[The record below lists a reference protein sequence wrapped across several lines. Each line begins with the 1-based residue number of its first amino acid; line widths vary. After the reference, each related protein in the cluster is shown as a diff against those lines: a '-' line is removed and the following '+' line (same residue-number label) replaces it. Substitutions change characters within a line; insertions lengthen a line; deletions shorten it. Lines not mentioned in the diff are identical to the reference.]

1 MLGKLESVMSPLNLQ
16 SLAGIV
22 LILVFAW
29 LCSENRRRFPFL
41 LLIGALGLQVL
52 LVLALFGVPA
62 IRAGVTSFSAVFDGL
77 AKSAQTGVAFVFG
90 FLSGAGA
97 QPYPVTNA
105 GAMFV
110 FGFRVLPVILVVCTL
125 AALLWHWKVL
135 KWITKAF
142 GFLFSRTLGLR
153 GPTALAAA
161 ATIFMGQVEGPII
174 IRAYLN
180 RLTRSELFL
189 LITVGMACV
198 SGSTMVAYV
207 TILQGV
213 LPGAAAHVL
222 TASIITAP
230 AGILLARIL
239 IPRDPVA
246 EAAQDKMPP
255 DERTYSSS
263 MDAIMKGIHDGM
275 QIAVNVAACLIVF
288 VALVAIVNLML
299 GTLPQV
305 AGAPISVERILGYLF
320 APVAWCL
327 GIQNSEILAAG
338 QLLGTKMVLTEF
350 TAFIKLGAIPA
361 AEMTERTRIIMTYAL
376 CGFANVASVGIN
388 LAGYSVLLPER
399 RDEIIKMVGK
409 AMLAGFFATC
419 MSAAIV
425 GAIPAII
432 MGSPG

>member
-1 MLGKLESVMSPLNLQ
+1 MMSPLNLQ
-16 SLAGIV
+16 SLAGV
-22 LILVFAW
+22 FLILLLCW
-29 LCSENRRRFPFL
+29 LFSENRRRFPFL
-41 LLIGALGLQVL
+41 LVIGAIGVQVL

-62 IRAGVTSFSAVFDGL
+62 IRAGLTTVGSVFDGL
-77 AKSAQTGVAFVFG
+77 AKSTQTGVAFVFG
-90 FLSGAGA
+90 FLSGAGP
-97 QPYPVTNA
+97 QPYPLTSS
-105 GAMFV
+105 GALFI

-125 AALLWHWKVL
+125 AALLWHWKIL
-135 KWITKAF
+135 KWITKGF
-142 GFLFSRTLGLR
+142 GFVFSRTMGLR

-213 LPGAAAHVL
+213 LPGAAAHIL
-222 TASIITAP
+222 TASIIAAP

-239 IPRDPVA
+239 VPRDPVA
-246 EAAQDKMPP
+246 EAALDKMPP
-255 DERTYSSS
+255 DERVYSSS

-288 VALVAIVNLML
+288 VALVAIVNGIL
-299 GTLPQV
+299 GTAPPI
-305 AGAPISVERILGYLF
+305 GGGPISVERILGYLF

-327 GIQNSEILAAG
+327 GIQQNEILPAG
-338 QLLGTKMVLTEF
+338 QLLGTKMMLTEF

-361 AEMTERTRIIMTYAL
+361 AEMTERTRTIMTYAL

-399 RDEIIKMVGK
+399 RDDIIKMVGK

-425 GAIPAII
+425 GAIPAGITG
-432 MGSPG
+432 MPS

>member
-1 MLGKLESVMSPLNLQ
+1 MMSPLNLQ
-16 SLAGIV
+16 SLAGVV
-22 LILVFAW
+22 LILMLCW
-29 LCSENRRRFPFL
+29 LFSENRRRFPFL
-41 LLIGALGLQVL
+41 LVIGAIGVQVL

-62 IRAGVTSFSAVFDGL
+62 IRAGLTGVGAVIDGL
-77 AKSAQTGVAFVFG
+77 GKSTQAGVAFVFG
-90 FLSGAGA
+90 FLSGAGT
-97 QPYPVTNA
+97 QPYPVTSA
-105 GAMFV
+105 GALFI

-125 AALLWHWKVL
+125 AALLWHWKIL
-135 KWITKAF
+135 KWITKGF
-142 GFLFSRTLGLR
+142 GFVFSRTMGLR

-222 TASIITAP
+222 TASIISAP

-239 IPRDPVA
+239 VPRDPVA

-255 DERTYSSS
+255 DERNYNSS
-263 MDAIMKGIHDGM
+263 MDAIMKGINDGM

-288 VALVAIVNLML
+288 VALVAMVNAMF
-299 GTLPQV
+299 GALPQV

-327 GIQNSEILAAG
+327 GIQISEILPAG

-361 AEMTERTRIIMTYAL
+361 AEMTERTRTIMTYAL

-399 RDEIIKMVGK
+399 RDDIIKMVGK

-419 MSAAIV
+419 LSAAIV
-425 GAIPAII
+425 GAIPAMITG
-432 MGSPG
+432 MPN

>member
-1 MLGKLESVMSPLNLQ
+1 MFSPLNLQ
-16 SLAGIV
+16 SLSGVV
-22 LILVFAW
+22 LILALCW
-29 LCSENRRRFPFL
+29 LFSENRRRYPFL
-41 LLIGALGLQVL
+41 LTLGAVGLQVA

-62 IRAGVTSFSAVFDGL
+62 IRSGLTDFGAVFDGL
-77 AKSAQTGVAFVFG
+77 AKSTQTGVAFVFG
-90 FLSGAGA
+90 FLSGAGT
-97 QPYPVTNA
+97 QPYPLTNG
-105 GAMFV
+105 GALFV

-125 AALLWHWKVL
+125 AALLWHWHIL

-142 GFLFSRTLGLR
+142 GFVFSRTMGLR

-246 EAAQDKMPP
+246 EAAQEKVALN
-255 DERTYSSS
+255 ERTYNSS

-288 VALVAIVNLML
+288 VALVALVNSML
-299 GTLPQV
+299 SILPQIG
-305 AGAPISVERILGYLF
+305 GAPISVERVLGFVF

-327 GIQNSEILAAG
+327 GIQNGEILQAG

-350 TAFIKLGAIPA
+350 TAFIKLGATPV
-361 AEMTERTRIIMTYAL
+361 AEMTERTRVIMTYAL

-388 LAGYSVLLPER
+388 LAGFSVLLPER
-399 RDEIIKMVGK
+399 RDEIMKMVGK

-425 GAIPAII
+425 GAIPAMIVG
-432 MGSPG
+432 MSN

>member
-1 MLGKLESVMSPLNLQ
+1 MVSALNLQ

-22 LILVFAW
+22 LILLLCW
-29 LCSENRRRFPFL
+29 LFSENRRRFPVL
-41 LLIGALGLQVL
+41 LVIGAVGVQVA

-62 IRAGVTSFSAVFDGL
+62 IRAGLTDFGAVFDGL
-77 AKSAQTGVAFVFG
+77 AKSAQAGVAFVFG
-90 FLSGAGA
+90 FLSGAGD
-97 QPYPVTNA
+97 QPYPLTNA
-105 GAMFV
+105 GALFV

-125 AALLWHWKVL
+125 AALLWHWHIL

-142 GFLFSRTLGLR
+142 GFIFSRTMGLR

-161 ATIFMGQVEGPII
+161 ATIFMGQVEGPIV
-174 IRAYLN
+174 IRAYLS

-189 LITVGMACV
+189 LLTVGMACV

-207 TILQGV
+207 TILSGV

-239 IPRDPVA
+239 IPRDPAA
-246 EAAQDKMPP
+246 EAAQEKVSLN
-255 DERTYSSS
+255 ERTYSSS
-263 MDAIMKGIHDGM
+263 MDAIMKGIGDGM

-288 VALVAIVNLML
+288 VALVAMVNMML
-299 GTLPQV
+299 GALPAV
-305 AGAPISVERILGYLF
+305 GGAPISVERGLGYVF

-327 GIQNSEILAAG
+327 GIEPREILPAG

-361 AEMTERTRIIMTYAL
+361 AEMTERTRTIMTYAL
-376 CGFANVASVGIN
+376 CGFANIASVGIN
-388 LAGYSVLLPER
+388 LAGFSVLLPER
-399 RDEIIKMVGK
+399 RNEIMKMVGK

-419 MSAAIV
+419 LSAAIV
-425 GAIPAII
+425 GAIPAAII
-432 MGSPG
+432 GMTH

>member
-1 MLGKLESVMSPLNLQ
+1 MVSALNLQ

-22 LILVFAW
+22 LILLLCW
-29 LCSENRRRFPFL
+29 LFSENRRRFPFL
-41 LLIGALGLQVL
+41 LVIGAIGVQVA
-52 LVLALFGVPA
+52 LVMALFGVPA
-62 IRAGVTSFSAVFDGL
+62 IRAGLTSFGAVFDGL

-90 FLSGAGA
+90 FLSGAGD
-97 QPYPVTNA
+97 QPYPLTNA
-105 GAMFV
+105 GALFV
-110 FGFRVLPVILVVCTL
+110 FGFRVLPVILLVCTL
-125 AALLWHWKVL
+125 AALLWHWGIL
-135 KWITKAF
+135 RWITKAF
-142 GFLFSRTLGLR
+142 GFIFSRTMGLR

-161 ATIFMGQVEGPII
+161 ATIFMGQVEGPIV

-207 TILQGV
+207 TILSGV

-222 TASIITAP
+222 TASIISAP

-239 IPRDPVA
+239 VPRDPKA
-246 EAAQDKMPP
+246 EAEQEKVALN
-255 DERTYSSS
+255 ERTYSSS
-263 MDAIMKGIHDGM
+263 MDAIMKGISDGM

-288 VALVAIVNLML
+288 VALVALVNAML
-299 GTLPQV
+299 GALPPV
-305 AGAPISVERILGYLF
+305 GGAPISVERALGYVF
-320 APVAWCL
+320 APIAWCL
-327 GIQNSEILAAG
+327 GIQPSEILPAG
-338 QLLGTKMVLTEF
+338 QLLGTKMMLTEF

-361 AEMTERTRIIMTYAL
+361 AELTERTRIIMTYAL

-388 LAGYSVLLPER
+388 LAGFSVLLPER

-419 MSAAIV
+419 LSAAIV
-425 GAIPAII
+425 GAIPASIL
-432 MGSPG
+432 GLPG

>member
-1 MLGKLESVMSPLNLQ
+1 MGVMSLLNLQ
-16 SLAGIV
+16 SLAGVV
-22 LILVFAW
+22 LIIALCW
-29 LCSENRRRFPFL
+29 LFSENRRRFPFL
-41 LLIGALGLQVL
+41 LVIGAVGVQVA

-62 IRAGVTSFSAVFDGL
+62 IRAGLTSFGAVFDGL
-77 AKSAQTGVAFVFG
+77 AKSTQTGVAFVFG
-90 FLSGAGA
+90 FLSGAGT
-97 QPYPVTNA
+97 QPYPMTNE
-105 GAMFV
+105 GALFV

-125 AALLWHWKVL
+125 AALLWHWGIL
-135 KWITKAF
+135 KWITRAF
-142 GFLFSRTLGLR
+142 GFVFSRTMGLR

-161 ATIFMGQVEGPII
+161 ATIFMGQVEGPIM

-207 TILQGV
+207 TILSGV
-213 LPGAAAHVL
+213 LKGAAAHVL
-222 TASIITAP
+222 TASIISAP

-239 IPRDPVA
+239 VPRDPVA
-246 EAAQDKMPP
+246 EAEQEKVALTD
-255 DERTYSSS
+255 RTYSSS
-263 MDAIMKGIHDGM
+263 MDAIMKGISDGM

-288 VALVAIVNLML
+288 VALVAMVNGLF
-299 GTLPQV
+299 GILPQV
-305 AGAPISVERILGYLF
+305 GGAPISVERVLGYVF

-327 GIQNSEILAAG
+327 GIQPNEILPAG
-338 QLLGTKMVLTEF
+338 QLLGTKMMLTEF

-361 AEMTERTRIIMTYAL
+361 AEMTERTRVIMTYAL

-425 GAIPAII
+425 GAIPAALVG
-432 MGSPG
+432 MPS

>member
-1 MLGKLESVMSPLNLQ
+1 MVSALNLQ

-22 LILVFAW
+22 LIILLCW
-29 LCSENRRRFPFL
+29 LFSENRRRFPFL
-41 LLIGALGLQVL
+41 LVIGAIGVQVA

-62 IRAGVTSFSAVFDGL
+62 IRAGLTSFGAVFDGL
-77 AKSAQTGVAFVFG
+77 AKSSQAGVAFVFG
-90 FLSGAGA
+90 FLSGSGT
-97 QPYPVTNA
+97 QPYPLTNA
-105 GAMFV
+105 GALFV
-110 FGFRVLPVILVVCTL
+110 FGFRVLPVILLVCTL
-125 AALLWHWKVL
+125 AAVLWHWGIL
-135 KWITKAF
+135 RWITKAF
-142 GFLFSRTLGLR
+142 GFIFSRTMGLR

-161 ATIFMGQVEGPII
+161 ATIFMGQVEGPIV

-207 TILQGV
+207 TILSGV

-222 TASIITAP
+222 TASIISAP

-239 IPRDPVA
+239 IPRDPKA
-246 EAAQDKMPP
+246 EAEQEKVSLN
-255 DERTYSSS
+255 ERTYSSS
-263 MDAIMKGIHDGM
+263 MDAIMKGISDGM

-288 VALVAIVNLML
+288 VALVALVNAML
-299 GTLPQV
+299 GALPQV
-305 AGAPISVERILGYLF
+305 GGAPVSVERVLGYVF
-320 APVAWCL
+320 APIAWCL
-327 GIQNSEILAAG
+327 GIQPSEILPAG
-338 QLLGTKMVLTEF
+338 QLLGTKMMLTEF

-361 AEMTERTRIIMTYAL
+361 AELSERTRIIMTYAL

-388 LAGYSVLLPER
+388 LAGFSVLLPER

-419 MSAAIV
+419 LSAAIV
-425 GAIPAII
+425 GAIPASVLGIA
-432 MGSPG
+432 G

>member
-1 MLGKLESVMSPLNLQ
+1 MVSALNLQ
-16 SLAGIV
+16 SLAGVV
-22 LILVFAW
+22 LIILLCW
-29 LCSENRRRFPFL
+29 LFSENRRRFPFL
-41 LLIGALGLQVL
+41 LVIGAIGVQVA

-62 IRAGVTSFSAVFDGL
+62 IRAGLTSFGSVFDGL

-90 FLSGAGA
+90 FLSGAGD
-97 QPYPVTNA
+97 QPYPLTNA
-105 GAMFV
+105 GALFV
-110 FGFRVLPVILVVCTL
+110 FGFRVLPVILLVCTL
-125 AALLWHWKVL
+125 AALLWHWGIL
-135 KWITKAF
+135 RWITKAF
-142 GFLFSRTLGLR
+142 GFIFSRTMGLR

-161 ATIFMGQVEGPII
+161 ATIFMGQVEGPIV

-207 TILQGV
+207 TILSGV

-222 TASIITAP
+222 TASIISAP

-239 IPRDPVA
+239 VPRDPKA
-246 EAAQDKMPP
+246 EAEQEKVALN
-255 DERTYSSS
+255 ERTYSSS
-263 MDAIMKGIHDGM
+263 MDAIMKGISDGM

-288 VALVAIVNLML
+288 VALVALVNAML
-299 GTLPQV
+299 GALPPV
-305 AGAPISVERILGYLF
+305 GGAPVSVERVLGYVF

-327 GIQNSEILAAG
+327 GIQPSEILPAG
-338 QLLGTKMVLTEF
+338 QLLGTKMMLTEF

-361 AEMTERTRIIMTYAL
+361 AELTERTRIIMTYAL

-388 LAGYSVLLPER
+388 LAGFSVLLPER

-419 MSAAIV
+419 LSAAIV
-425 GAIPAII
+425 GAVPASIL
-432 MGSPG
+432 GLPG

>member
-1 MLGKLESVMSPLNLQ
+1 MFHGVMSPLNLQ
-16 SLAGIV
+16 SLAGV
-22 LILVFAW
+22 LLILVLCW
-29 LCSENRRRFPFL
+29 LFSENRRRFPFFL
-41 LLIGALGLQVL
+41 TIGAIGLQLV

-62 IRAGVTSFSAVFDGL
+62 IRAGLAGVGLAIDGL
-77 AKSAQTGVAFVFG
+77 GKSAQAGVAFVFG
-90 FLSGAGA
+90 FLSGAGP
-97 QPYPVTNA
+97 QPYPLTNA
-105 GAMFV
+105 GALFI

-125 AALLWHWKVL
+125 AALLWHWGIL

-142 GFLFSRTLGLR
+142 GFIFSRTMGLR

-213 LPGAAAHVL
+213 LPNAAAHIL
-222 TASIITAP
+222 TASIISAP

-239 IPRDPVA
+239 MPRDPVA
-246 EAAQDKMPP
+246 EAAQDKLPP
-255 DERTYSSS
+255 DQRVYSSS
-263 MDAIMKGIHDGM
+263 MDAIMKGIHDGL
-275 QIAVNVAACLIVF
+275 QIAVNVAACLIAF
-288 VALVAIVNLML
+288 VALVAMVNMML
-299 GTLPQV
+299 GALPPV
-305 AGAPISVERILGYLF
+305 AGGPISVERILGYVFSPL
-320 APVAWCL
+320 AWCL
-327 GIQNSEILAAG
+327 GIQANEIHAAG

-350 TAFIKLGAIPA
+350 TAFIKLGAIPT

-388 LAGYSVLLPER
+388 LGGYSVLLPER
-399 RDEIIKMVGK
+399 RDEITKMVGK
-409 AMLAGFFATC
+409 AMLAGFLATC
-419 MSAAIV
+419 MSAALV
-425 GAIPAII
+425 GAIPTVITAL
-432 MGSPG
+432 PG

>member
-1 MLGKLESVMSPLNLQ
+1 MLNLQ

-22 LILVFAW
+22 IILVLAW
-29 LCSENRRRFPFL
+29 LFSENRRRFPFL
-41 LLIGALGLQVL
+41 LVIGAIGVQVA

-62 IRAGVTSFSAVFDGL
+62 IRQGLTDFGAVFDVL
-77 AKSAQTGVAFVFG
+77 AKSAQAGMAFVFG
-90 FLSGAGA
+90 FLSGAGP
-97 QPYPVTNA
+97 QPYQLTNA
-105 GAMFV
+105 GALFI

-125 AALLWHWKVL
+125 AALLWHWGIL

-142 GFLFSRTLGLR
+142 GFVFSRTMGLR

-174 IRAYLN
+174 IRAYLS

-207 TILQGV
+207 TILSGV

-222 TASIITAP
+222 TASIISAP

-239 IPRDPVA
+239 VPRDPVA
-246 EAAQDKMPP
+246 EAEQDKVALN
-255 DERTYSSS
+255 ERTYSSS

-288 VALVAIVNLML
+288 VALVAMVNMML
-299 GTLPQV
+299 GAAPQV
-305 AGAPISVERILGYLF
+305 AGAPISVERILGYVF

-327 GIQNSEILAAG
+327 GIQQTEILQAG
-338 QLLGTKMVLTEF
+338 QLLGTKMMLTEF
-350 TAFIKLGAIPA
+350 TAFIKLGAIPV
-361 AEMTERTRIIMTYAL
+361 AEMTERTRTIMTYAL

-388 LAGYSVLLPER
+388 LAGYSVLLPDR

-409 AMLAGFFATC
+409 AMFAGFFATC
-419 MSAAIV
+419 LSAAIV
-425 GAIPAII
+425 GAIPAAIVG
-432 MGSPG
+432 MPG

>member
-1 MLGKLESVMSPLNLQ
+1 MVSALNLQ
-16 SLAGIV
+16 SLAGVV
-22 LILVFAW
+22 LILLLCW
-29 LCSENRRRFPFL
+29 LFSENRRRFPFL
-41 LLIGALGLQVL
+41 LVIGAIGVQVA
-52 LVLALFGVPA
+52 LVLALFAVPA
-62 IRAGVTSFSAVFDGL
+62 IRAGITNFGAVFDGL
-77 AKSAQTGVAFVFG
+77 AKSTQTGVAFVFG
-90 FLSGAGA
+90 FLSGAGT
-97 QPYPVTNA
+97 QPYPLTNT
-105 GAMFV
+105 GALFV

-125 AALLWHWKVL
+125 AALLWHWHVL
-135 KWITKAF
+135 KWLTKAF
-142 GFLFSRTLGLR
+142 GFIFSRTMGLR
-153 GPTALAAA
+153 GPTALASA

-207 TILQGV
+207 TILSGV

-230 AGILLARIL
+230 AGILLARVL
-239 IPRDPVA
+239 IPRDPIA
-246 EAAQDKMPP
+246 EAEQEKVALN
-255 DERTYSSS
+255 ERTYSSS

-288 VALVAIVNLML
+288 VALVAIVNGLL
-299 GTLPQV
+299 GILPQV
-305 AGAPISVERILGYLF
+305 GGAPVSVERVLGYVF
-320 APVAWCL
+320 SPIAWCL
-327 GIQNSEILAAG
+327 GIQSNEVLAAG
-338 QLLGTKMVLTEF
+338 QLLGTKMMLTEF

-419 MSAAIV
+419 LSAAIV
-425 GAIPAII
+425 GAIPASII
-432 MGSPG
+432 GMAN

>member
-1 MLGKLESVMSPLNLQ
+1 MVSALNLQ
-16 SLAGIV
+16 SLAGVV
-22 LILVFAW
+22 LILLLCW
-29 LCSENRRRFPFL
+29 LFSENRRRFPFL
-41 LLIGALGLQVL
+41 LVIGAIGVQVA
-52 LVLALFGVPA
+52 LVLALFAVPA
-62 IRAGVTSFSAVFDGL
+62 IRAGITNFGAVFDGL
-77 AKSAQTGVAFVFG
+77 AKSTQTGVAFVFG
-90 FLSGAGA
+90 FLSGAGT
-97 QPYPVTNA
+97 QPYPLTNT
-105 GAMFV
+105 GALFV

-125 AALLWHWKVL
+125 AALLWHWHIL
-135 KWITKAF
+135 KWLTKAF
-142 GFLFSRTLGLR
+142 GFIFSRTMGLR
-153 GPTALAAA
+153 GPTALASA

-180 RLTRSELFL
+180 RLTRSEMFL

-207 TILQGV
+207 TILANV

-230 AGILLARIL
+230 AGILLARVL

-246 EAAQDKMPP
+246 EAEQEKVALN
-255 DERTYSSS
+255 ERTYSSS

-288 VALVAIVNLML
+288 VALVAIVNGLL
-299 GTLPQV
+299 GILPQV
-305 AGAPISVERILGYLF
+305 GGAPISVERVMGYIF
-320 APVAWCL
+320 APIAWCL
-327 GIQNSEILAAG
+327 GIQSNEVLAAG
-338 QLLGTKMVLTEF
+338 QLLGTKMMLTEF

-419 MSAAIV
+419 LSAAIV
-425 GAIPAII
+425 GAIPASII
-432 MGSPG
+432 GMAS

>member
-1 MLGKLESVMSPLNLQ
+1 MISPLNLQ
-16 SLAGIV
+16 SMAGV
-22 LILVFAW
+22 LLILLLCW
-29 LCSENRRRFPFL
+29 LFSENRRRFPFL
-41 LLIGALGLQVL
+41 LVIGSIGLQVA
-52 LVLALFGVPA
+52 LVMALFGVPA
-62 IRAGVTSFSAVFDGL
+62 VRAGLTSFGAVFDGL

-90 FLSGAGA
+90 FLSGAGS

-105 GAMFV
+105 GALFV

-125 AALLWHWKVL
+125 AALLWHWKIL

-142 GFLFSRTLGLR
+142 GFVFSRTMGLR

-180 RLTRSELFL
+180 RLTRSELFM

-213 LPGAAAHVL
+213 LPGAAAHIL

-255 DERTYSSS
+255 DERVYSSS
-263 MDAIMKGIHDGM
+263 MDAIMKGIHDGT

-288 VALVAIVNLML
+288 VALVAMVNLMF
-299 GTLPQV
+299 GALPPV
-305 AGAPISVERILGYLF
+305 AGAPISVERILGYVF
-320 APVAWCL
+320 SPVAWCL
-327 GIQNSEILAAG
+327 GIKNSEVLQAG

-419 MSAAIV
+419 MSAALV
-425 GAIPAII
+425 GAIPSFIT
-432 MGSPG
+432 GTPN

>member
-1 MLGKLESVMSPLNLQ
+1 MISPLNLQ
-16 SLAGIV
+16 SMAGV
-22 LILVFAW
+22 LLILLLCW
-29 LCSENRRRFPFL
+29 LFSENRRRFPFL
-41 LLIGALGLQVL
+41 LVIGSIGLQVA
-52 LVLALFGVPA
+52 LVMALFGVPA
-62 IRAGVTSFSAVFDGL
+62 VRAGLTSFGAVFDGL

-90 FLSGAGA
+90 FLSGAGS

-105 GAMFV
+105 GALFV

-125 AALLWHWKVL
+125 AALLWHWKIL

-142 GFLFSRTLGLR
+142 GFVFSRTMGLR

-180 RLTRSELFL
+180 RLTRSELFM

-213 LPGAAAHVL
+213 LPGAAAHIL

-255 DERTYSSS
+255 DERVYSSS
-263 MDAIMKGIHDGM
+263 MDAIMKGIHDGT
-275 QIAVNVAACLIVF
+275 QIAVNVAACLVVF
-288 VALVAIVNLML
+288 VALVAMVNLMF
-299 GTLPQV
+299 GALPQV
-305 AGAPISVERILGYLF
+305 AGAPISVERILGYVF
-320 APVAWCL
+320 SPVAWCL
-327 GIQNSEILAAG
+327 GIKNSEVLQAG

-419 MSAAIV
+419 MSAALV
-425 GAIPAII
+425 GAIPSFIT
-432 MGSPG
+432 GTPN

>member
-1 MLGKLESVMSPLNLQ
+1 MVSALNLQ
-16 SLAGIV
+16 SMAGVV
-22 LILVFAW
+22 LILALCW
-29 LCSENRRRFPFL
+29 LFSENRRRFPFL
-41 LLIGALGLQVL
+41 LVIGAIGVQVA
-52 LVLALFGVPA
+52 LVLALFAIPA
-62 IRAGVTSFSAVFDGL
+62 IRAGITNFSAVFDGL
-77 AKSAQTGVAFVFG
+77 AKSTQTGVAFVFG
-90 FLSGAGA
+90 FLSGAGT
-97 QPYPVTNA
+97 QPYPLTNT

-125 AALLWHWKVL
+125 AALLWHWHIL
-135 KWITKAF
+135 KWLTKAF
-142 GFLFSRTLGLR
+142 GFIFSRTMGLR
-153 GPTALAAA
+153 GPTALASA

-207 TILQGV
+207 TILSSV

-239 IPRDPVA
+239 VPRDPKA
-246 EAAQDKMPP
+246 EADQEKVALN
-255 DERTYSSS
+255 ERTYSSS

-288 VALVAIVNLML
+288 VALVAIVNGLL
-299 GTLPQV
+299 GILPQV
-305 AGAPISVERILGYLF
+305 GGAPISVERVLGYVF
-320 APVAWCL
+320 APIAWCL
-327 GIQNSEILAAG
+327 GIQNSEVLAAG
-338 QLLGTKMVLTEF
+338 QLLGTKMMLTEF

-361 AEMTERTRIIMTYAL
+361 AEMTDRTRIIMTYAL

-399 RDEIIKMVGK
+399 REEIIKMVGK

-419 MSAAIV
+419 LAAAIV
-425 GAIPAII
+425 GAIPASII
-432 MGSPG
+432 GMAS

>member
-1 MLGKLESVMSPLNLQ
+1 MFHGMMSPLNLQ
-16 SLAGIV
+16 SVAGV
-22 LILVFAW
+22 LLILLLCW
-29 LCSENRRRFPFL
+29 LFSENRRRFPFFL
-41 LLIGALGLQVL
+41 TIGAIGLQLV

-62 IRAGVTSFSAVFDGL
+62 IRAGLTAVGSAIDGL
-77 AKSAQTGVAFVFG
+77 GKSAQAGVAFVFG
-90 FLSGAGA
+90 FLSGAGP
-97 QPYPVTNA
+97 QPYPVTTP
-105 GAMFV
+105 GALFI

-125 AALLWHWKVL
+125 AALLWHWKIL

-142 GFLFSRTLGLR
+142 GFIFSRTMGLR

-213 LPGAAAHVL
+213 LPGAAAHIL
-222 TASIITAP
+222 TASIISAP

-239 IPRDPVA
+239 VPRDPVA
-246 EAAQDKMPP
+246 EAAQDKLPP
-255 DERTYSSS
+255 DERVYSSS
-263 MDAIMKGIHDGM
+263 MDAIMKGIHDGL
-275 QIAVNVAACLIVF
+275 QIAVNVAACLIAF
-288 VALVAIVNLML
+288 VALVAMVNMML
-299 GTLPQV
+299 GALPPV
-305 AGAPISVERILGYLF
+305 AGSPISVERILGYVFSPL
-320 APVAWCL
+320 AWCL
-327 GIQNSEILAAG
+327 GIQRSEILSAG

-388 LAGYSVLLPER
+388 LAGYSVLIPER

-409 AMLAGFFATC
+409 AMLAGFLATC
-419 MSAAIV
+419 MSAALV
-425 GAIPAII
+425 GAIPTVITA
-432 MGSPG
+432 MPG

>member
-1 MLGKLESVMSPLNLQ
+1 MSALNLQ
-16 SLAGIV
+16 SVAGVV
-22 LILVFAW
+22 LIILLCW
-29 LCSENRRRFPFL
+29 LFSENRRRFPFL
-41 LLIGALGLQVL
+41 LVIGALGVQVA
-52 LVLALFGVPA
+52 LVAALFGVPA
-62 IRAGVTSFSAVFDGL
+62 IRAGLTSFGAVFDGL
-77 AKSAQTGVAFVFG
+77 AKSTQTGVAFVFG
-90 FLSGAGA
+90 FLSGAGT
-97 QPYPVTNA
+97 QPYPVTTA
-105 GAMFV
+105 GALFV

-125 AALLWHWKVL
+125 AALLWHWRIL

-142 GFLFSRTLGLR
+142 GFIFSRTMGLR

-161 ATIFMGQVEGPII
+161 ATIFMGQVEGPIM
-174 IRAYLN
+174 IRAYLS

-207 TILQGV
+207 TILSGV

-222 TASIITAP
+222 TASIISAP

-246 EAAQDKMPP
+246 EADQDKVALN
-255 DERTYSSS
+255 ERTYNSS
-263 MDAIMKGIHDGM
+263 MDAIMKGIHDGT

-288 VALVAIVNLML
+288 VALVAMVNGML
-299 GTLPQV
+299 GALPDV
-305 AGAPISVERILGYLF
+305 GGAPISVERILGYVF
-320 APVAWCL
+320 SPIAWCL
-327 GIQNSEILAAG
+327 GIQSDEILKAG
-338 QLLGTKMVLTEF
+338 QLLGTKMMLTEF

-399 RDEIIKMVGK
+399 RDEVIKMVGK

-419 MSAAIV
+419 LSAALV
-425 GAIPAII
+425 GAIPSMIT
-432 MGSPG
+432 GTPS

>member
-1 MLGKLESVMSPLNLQ
+1 MSALNLQ

-22 LILVFAW
+22 LILLLCW
-29 LCSENRRRFPFL
+29 LLSENRRRFPFL
-41 LLIGALGLQVL
+41 LLIGAIGLQVA

-62 IRAGVTSFSAVFDGL
+62 IRSGLTSFGAVFDVL
-77 AKSAQTGVAFVFG
+77 AKSAQAGMAFVFG
-90 FLSGAGA
+90 FLSGSGA
-97 QPYPVTNA
+97 QPYPLTNA
-105 GAMFV
+105 GALFV

-125 AALLWHWKVL
+125 AALLWHWGIL

-142 GFLFSRTLGLR
+142 GFVFSRTMGLR
-153 GPTALAAA
+153 GPVALASA

-174 IRAYLN
+174 IRAYLSQ
-180 RLTRSELFL
+180 LTRSELFL

-207 TILQGV
+207 TILSGV

-222 TASIITAP
+222 TASIISAP

-239 IPRDPVA
+239 VPRDA
-246 EAAQDKMPP
+246 EAEKAQEKVNLNT
-255 DERTYSSS
+255 RTYSST
-263 MDAIMKGIHDGM
+263 MDAIMKGIHDGL
-275 QIAVNVAACLIVF
+275 QIMVNVAACLIAF
-288 VALVAIVNLML
+288 VALVAMVNMML
-299 GTLPQV
+299 GALPEV
-305 AGAPISVERILGYLF
+305 GGAPISVERILGYVF
-320 APVAWCL
+320 APIAWCL
-327 GIQNSEILAAG
+327 GIQPSEILPAG

-350 TAFIKLGAIPA
+350 TAFIKLGAIPV
-361 AEMTERTRIIMTYAL
+361 AEMTERTRTILTYAL

-419 MSAAIV
+419 LSAAIV
-425 GAIPAII
+425 GAMPNWII
-432 MGSPG
+432 GAAG

>member
-1 MLGKLESVMSPLNLQ
+1 MSLLNLQ
-16 SLAGIV
+16 SLAGVV
-22 LILVFAW
+22 LILLLCW
-29 LCSENRRRFPFL
+29 LFSENRRRFPFL
-41 LLIGALGLQVL
+41 LMIGAIGVQVV
-52 LVLALFGVPA
+52 LVLALFGVPV
-62 IRAGVTSFSAVFDGL
+62 IRAGVTSFGAVFDGL
-77 AKSAQTGVAFVFG
+77 AKSSQTGVAFVFG
-90 FLSGAGA
+90 YLSGAGT

-105 GAMFV
+105 GAMFM

-125 AALLWHWKVL
+125 AALLWHWKIL

-142 GFLFSRTLGLR
+142 GFLFSHTMGLR

-207 TILQGV
+207 TILSGV
-213 LPGAAAHVL
+213 LPGAAAHIL
-222 TASIITAP
+222 TASIISAP

-239 IPRDPVA
+239 VPRDPVA

-255 DERTYSSS
+255 DERTYNST
-263 MDAIMKGIHDGM
+263 MDAIMKGINDGL

-288 VALVAIVNLML
+288 VALVAIVN
-299 GTLPQV
+299 GIFGALPQV
-305 AGAPISVERILGYLF
+305 AGAPISVERILGYVF

-327 GIQNSEILAAG
+327 GIQNTEILKAG

-350 TAFIKLGAIPA
+350 TAFIKLGAIPV
-361 AEMTERTRIIMTYAL
+361 AELTERTRIIMTYAL

-388 LAGYSVLLPER
+388 LAGYSVLLPDR
-399 RDEIIKMVGK
+399 RDEIMKMVGK

-425 GAIPAII
+425 GAIPTFIA
-432 MGSPG
+432 GVPS

>member
-1 MLGKLESVMSPLNLQ
+1 MMSLLNLQ

-22 LILVFAW
+22 LILVLCW
-29 LCSENRRRFPFL
+29 LFSENRRRFPFL
-41 LLIGALGLQVL
+41 LMIGAIGVQVL
-52 LVLALFGVPA
+52 LVLALFGVPV
-62 IRAGVTSFSAVFDGL
+62 IRAGLTSFGAVFDGL
-77 AKSAQTGVAFVFG
+77 AKSSQTGVAFVFG
-90 FLSGAGA
+90 YLSGAGT

-105 GAMFV
+105 GAMFM

-125 AALLWHWKVL
+125 AALLWHWKIL

-142 GFLFSRTLGLR
+142 GFVFSHTMGLR

-207 TILQGV
+207 TILSGV
-213 LPGAAAHVL
+213 LPGAAAHIL
-222 TASIITAP
+222 TASIISAP

-239 IPRDPVA
+239 VPRDPVA

-255 DERTYSSS
+255 DERTYNSS
-263 MDAIMKGIHDGM
+263 MDAIMKGINDGL

-288 VALVAIVNLML
+288 VALVAMVNLMF
-299 GTLPQV
+299 GALPQV
-305 AGAPISVERILGYLF
+305 AGSPISVERILGYVF
-320 APVAWCL
+320 APIAWCL
-327 GIQNSEILAAG
+327 GIQNGEILKAG

-361 AEMTERTRIIMTYAL
+361 AELTERTRIIMTYAL
-376 CGFANVASVGIN
+376 CGFANIASVGIN

-399 RDEIIKMVGK
+399 RDEIMKMVGK

-425 GAIPAII
+425 GAIPTFIA
-432 MGSPG
+432 GVPS

>member
-1 MLGKLESVMSPLNLQ
+1 MFHGMLGALNLQ
-16 SLAGIV
+16 SMAGIA
-22 LILVFAW
+22 LILLLCW
-29 LCSENRRRFPFL
+29 LFSENRRRFPFL
-41 LLIGALGLQVL
+41 LAVGAIGLQL
-52 LVLALFGVPA
+52 ALVLALFGVPA
-62 IRAGVTSFSAVFDGL
+62 IRSGLTSFGAVFDSL
-77 AKSAQTGVAFVFG
+77 AKSAQAGMAFVFG
-90 FLSGAGA
+90 FLSGSGP
-97 QPYPVTNA
+97 QPYPLTNEA
-105 GAMFV
+105 ALFV

-125 AALLWHWKVL
+125 AALLWHWHIL
-135 KWITKAF
+135 KWVTKAF
-142 GFLFSRTLGLR
+142 GFIFSRTMGLR

-161 ATIFMGQVEGPII
+161 ATIFMGQVEGPIV

-230 AGILLARIL
+230 AGILLARIM

-246 EAAQDKMPP
+246 EAAQDKLPP
-255 DERTYSSS
+255 DERVYKSS

-288 VALVAIVNLML
+288 VALVAIANMML
-299 GTLPQV
+299 GILPQI
-305 AGAPISVERILGYLF
+305 AGAPISVERILGYVF
-320 APVAWCL
+320 SPVAWCL
-327 GIQNSEILAAG
+327 GIQSSEIHTAG
-338 QLLGTKMVLTEF
+338 QLLGTKMILTEF

-361 AEMTERTRIIMTYAL
+361 AEMTERTRTIMTYAL

-388 LAGYSVLLPER
+388 LAGFSVLLPER
-399 RDEIIKMVGK
+399 RDEIMKMVAK
-409 AMLAGFFATC
+409 AMLVGFFATC
-419 MSAAIV
+419 LSAALV
-425 GAIPAII
+425 GAIPSFITS
-432 MGSPG
+432 MPG

>member
-1 MLGKLESVMSPLNLQ
+1 MSLLNLQ

-22 LILVFAW
+22 LILAICW
-29 LCSENRRRFPFL
+29 LFSENHRRFPFFL
-41 LLIGALGLQVL
+41 VIGAIGLQVA

-62 IRAGVTSFSAVFDGL
+62 IRAGLTDFGAVFDGL
-77 AKSAQTGVAFVFG
+77 AKSTQTGVAFVFG
-90 FLSGAGA
+90 FLSGAGT
-97 QPYPVTNA
+97 QPYPVTTE
-105 GAMFV
+105 GALFV

-125 AALLWHWKVL
+125 AALLWHWRIL
-135 KWITKAF
+135 KWLTKAF
-142 GFLFSRTLGLR
+142 GFIFSRTMGLR

-174 IRAYLN
+174 IRAYLS

-207 TILQGV
+207 TILSGV

-246 EAAQDKMPP
+246 EAAQDKVALN
-255 DERTYSSS
+255 ERTYNSS
-263 MDAIMKGIHDGM
+263 MDAIMKGIHDGT

-288 VALVAIVNLML
+288 VALVAMVNAML
-299 GTLPQV
+299 GALPAV
-305 AGAPISVERILGYLF
+305 GGAPISVERILGYVF
-320 APVAWCL
+320 APIAWCL
-327 GIQNSEILAAG
+327 GIQQNEIMAAG
-338 QLLGTKMVLTEF
+338 QLLGTKMMLTEF

-388 LAGYSVLLPER
+388 LAGYSVLLPDR

-419 MSAAIV
+419 LSAAIV
-425 GAIPAII
+425 GAVPAWIL
-432 MGSPG
+432 GLPG